1 MPCHQSLVIIVVEL
15 TNGHVLV
22 LIDDLVHV
30 IQWTHLTVTIHVV
43 HALMVLRLIVR
54 LLRHH
59 ILLLNNS
66 HHGSRRIIK
75 SLLIDHQV
83 RCDHVAIS
91 SRCHILELID
101 RVLPQIARKSA
112 ILLIGNGLAMHHG
125 AVIKK
130 LAVFE
135 THTGASID
143 IGIVDGLIGPA
154 KGVLCR

>member
-43 HALMVLRLIVR
+43 HALMVLRLIMR
-54 LLRHH
+54 LLRHD
-59 ILLLNNS
+59 ILLFNNS
-66 HHGSRRIIK
+66 HHGSRCIVK

-83 RCDHVAIS
+83 RCDHVAIP

-101 RVLPQIARKSA
+101 
-112 ILLIGNGLAMHHG
+112 
-125 AVIKK
+125 
-130 LAVFE
+130 
-135 THTGASID
+135 
-143 IGIVDGLIGPA
+143 
-154 KGVLCR
+154 